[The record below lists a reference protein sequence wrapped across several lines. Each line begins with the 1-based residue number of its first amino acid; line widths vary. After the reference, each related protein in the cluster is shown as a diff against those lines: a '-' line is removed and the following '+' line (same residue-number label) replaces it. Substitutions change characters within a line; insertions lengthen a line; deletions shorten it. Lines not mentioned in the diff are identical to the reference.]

1 MSVPEFLLPHFDAL
15 PHEPGVYVFKDEADR
30 ELYVGKA
37 KDLKKRV
44 RQYFDPKRIDRK
56 TQDLVARIRK
66 IEFIACDSEVEAY
79 LVENRL
85 IKDFQPPFNFFNKS
99 DMNFPVVEI
108 TWGEEF
114 PRVLVTRDRS
124 NPKSTYYGPFV
135 SVTWLRTALQI
146 MQRVFKYRT
155 CSLDIREDDPKNRFY
170 RPCLEHYIGRCKA
183 PCAARQSAAD
193 YRADMRRLSRFLA
206 GEAKDVRK
214 DLEREMWQK
223 SSERRFE
230 EAAALRDSLKAL
242 ESLAERGSLDDGLE
256 PGVLH
261 LDPQEGVEDLKQALG
276 LSVSPRH
283 VEGIDIA
290 HLHGTETVGSLV
302 SFVDGLPSRERYRRY
317 RIKSVVGVDDFASI
331 GEVVKRRYGRL
342 MREGGQLPDLIL
354 IDGGIG
360 QLHAARDALRA
371 AGVDTPA
378 LASLAKQEEIIHTL
392 EHPEG
397 IRLPRRNAA
406 LRMLQ
411 YVRDEAHRFAQ
422 HYHHILRRK
431 RVLHEE

>member
-1 MSVPEFLLPHFDAL
+1 MSVPEFLLPHFEAL
-15 PHEPGVYVFKDEADR
+15 PHEPGVYVFKDEAER

-155 CSLDIREDDPKNRFY
+155 CSLEIREDDPKNRFY

-223 SSERRFE
+223 SAERRFE

-261 LDPQEGVEDLKQALG
+261 LDPQEGVEDLKRALG

-317 RIKSVVGVDDFASI
+317 RIKTVAGVDDFASI
-331 GEVVKRRYGRL
+331 GEVVTRRYGRL
-342 MREGGQLPDLIL
+342 KREGGQLPDLIL

-360 QLHAARDALRA
+360 QLHAARDALRTA
-371 AGVDTPA
+371 DVDALA

-431 RVLHEE
+431 RVLPED